1 MIKALIGNGGHTREV
16 MAQMNQRLIR
26 FVDDKYCIEGDDKLL
41 PLSDFNPNIY
51 EVMICISNPKDRYE
65 IVNKLPKETK
75 YFSFIHPTALILSD
89 DVYIDEGSFIGAYS
103 ILTTNIKI
111 GKHSILNRY
120 CQIGHDSQSGDY
132 LTMMPGS
139 VISGNCNIGNRVY
152 FGTNSS
158 VKEKITICDDVTIGL
173 NSGVVKNINESGIYG
188 GVPCKLIK
196 QI

>member
-1 MIKALIGNGGHTREV
+1 MKKALIGYGGHAREV
-16 MAQMNQRLIR
+16 MCQMNQKLDC
-26 FVDDKYCIEGDDKLL
+26 FVDDEFLDSNT
-41 PLSDFNPNIY
+41 LSLSKFDPNIY

-139 VISGNCNIGNRVY
+139 VISGNCNVGTRVY

-158 VKEKITICDDVTIGL
+158 VKEKINICDDVTIGL